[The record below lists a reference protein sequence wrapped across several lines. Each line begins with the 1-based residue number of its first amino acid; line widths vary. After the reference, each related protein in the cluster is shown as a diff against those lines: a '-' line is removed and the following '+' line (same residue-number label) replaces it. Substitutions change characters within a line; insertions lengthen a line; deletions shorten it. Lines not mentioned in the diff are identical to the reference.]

1 MLMDSREM
9 LSSVFHFP
17 AGITI
22 DSIDPSANELV
33 IRIACD
39 VPSMPCPE
47 CQQPSAR
54 IHSCYQRMVAD
65 LPCAGR
71 NVILALALR
80 KFVCGTST
88 CPRKIFTERLPGLV
102 ESYARM
108 TSRLIALLQAIALG
122 AGGQKGTRLADR
134 FAIATTPST
143 LLRHLM
149 QLPAPLT
156 RAVRVLG
163 VDDFAWKK
171 RFTYGTI
178 LVDLE
183 RRKIIDVLADRESA
197 TVEAWLQEHPEVELV
212 VRDRGKDFT
221 KAATMGAPQA
231 QQVVDRFHMVRNL
244 SEVLQEILGHC
255 RAEIR
260 QGEAPLPQ
268 VAKAAAE
275 PTRPLPTAATWQQ
288 RTPAHVKKV
297 HQARQASR
305 DDRYTQMT
313 TLRTQGL
320 TQREV
325 AKRMGMSERT
335 VRHWLKR
342 GAAPTNE
349 RQFRRRSVF
358 DPYAAYVL
366 QRWQDEIKEA
376 KQLYAEIRAQGFPG
390 TVRIVQRFV
399 QALRNDPEKIPLA
412 PATAADRFSSKTA
425 TWLFIRDPAQ
435 LTTKKQAELELICQ
449 RSETARKTY
458 ELTQPFMRMLRLR
471 RGQEFEMWLSAVEAS
486 QIPELRR
493 FAKGLLK
500 DKSAVVAGLT
510 LSYSNGPVEAQVQK
524 LKLVKRSMFGR
535 AKLPLL
541 RQRLLHVA

>member
-1 MLMDSREM
+1 MGSREM

-33 IRIACD
+33 IGVACD
-39 VPSMPCPE
+39 SASMPCPE
-47 CQQPSAR
+47 CHQLSAR
-54 IHSCYQRMVAD
+54 IHSSYQRMVAD
-65 LPCAGR
+65 LACAGR
-71 NVILALALR
+71 NVILALTVR
-80 KFVCGTST
+80 KFVCGTPACSH
-88 CPRKIFTERLPGLV
+88 KIFTERLPGLV
-102 ESYARM
+102 ESYGRM
-108 TSRLIALLQAIALG
+108 TGRLIALLQALGLG
-122 AGGQKGTRLADR
+122 AGGQMGTRQADR
-134 FAIATTPST
+134 SGIATSPST

-149 QLPAPLT
+149 QLPTPVA

-178 LVDLE
+178 LVDLA

-212 VRDRGKDFT
+212 IRDRGKDFT
-221 KAATMGAPQA
+221 KAATRGAPQA
-231 QQVVDRFHMVRNL
+231 RQVVDRFHVVKNL

-260 QGEAPLPQ
+260 QGEAPVPQ
-268 VAKAAAE
+268 EKAAEERIRA
-275 PTRPLPTAATWQQ
+275 RPSVATWQQ
-288 RTPAHVKKV
+288 RTPAHVKKA

-305 DDRYTQMT
+305 DDRYRQMT
-313 TLRTQGL
+313 TLRAQGL

-325 AKRMGMSERT
+325 ARRMGMSERA

-366 QRWQDEIKEA
+366 QRWQDGIHEA
-376 KQLYAEIRAQGFPG
+376 KQLYEEIQVQGFSG

-399 QALRNDPEKIPLA
+399 QALRDDPEKIPLA
-412 PATAADRFSSKTA
+412 PATGADRFSSKTA
-425 TWLFIRDPAQ
+425 SWLFIRDPKR
-435 LTTKKQAELELICQ
+435 LTTQKQAELELICQ

-458 ELTQPFMRMLRLR
+458 ALTQQFMSMLRLR
-471 RGQEFEMWLSAVEAS
+471 RGQDFETWLSAVEAS
-486 QIPELRR
+486 SIPELRR
-493 FAKGLLK
+493 FAQGLLK
-500 DKSAVVAGLT
+500 DKDAVVAGLT
-510 LSYSNGPVEAQVQK
+510 LSYSNGPVEAQVHK

-541 RQRLLHVA
+541 RQRLLHAA